1 MPNRKPLSAVL
12 GDNAL
17 AMRKERGMSQPM
29 VAAATKRSGM
39 PIDQTTIGRIERAAN
54 SRSIDNLAALARG
67 LNVEPWQLLVA
78 GLDVKH
84 LPTISQ
90 DGQTADELELLRKY
104 RAASPRW
111 RMALQHLA
119 SLRSDQQEEVSE
131 GTMVLLAK
139 AAAEPAKDER
149 VAKSYGKA
157 PHTLHD
163 KESPEYPKR

>member
-17 AMRKERGMSQPM
+17 AMRKARGMSQPM
-29 VAAATKRSGM
+29 VAAATKRSGT

-67 LNVEPWQLLVA
+67 LGVEPWQLLVP
-78 GLDVKH
+78 GLDSKH

-90 DGQTADELELLRKY
+90 EGQSADELELLRKY

-131 GTMVLLAK
+131 GTLVLLAK
-139 AAAEPAKDER
+139 AAAEPVNDER
-149 VAKSYGKA
+149 VERSYGKA
-157 PHTLHD
+157 PHTVH
-163 KESPEYPKR
+163 ESDGPEYRKR